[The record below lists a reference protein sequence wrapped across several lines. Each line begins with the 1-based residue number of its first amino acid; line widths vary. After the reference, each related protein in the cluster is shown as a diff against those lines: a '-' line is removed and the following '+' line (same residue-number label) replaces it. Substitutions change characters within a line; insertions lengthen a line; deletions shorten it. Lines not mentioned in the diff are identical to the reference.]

1 MFGCLHEVLPH
12 NQNQIQALRSY
23 LDKAMYEGQLM
34 DVVFPRLFLETVHV
48 GGLTVCEEI
57 LMFVLQWLIKQN
69 HFLDD
74 LLWLVDDKIIEFN
87 EFNTASETP

>member
-1 MFGCLHEVLPH
+1 
-12 NQNQIQALRSY
+12 
-23 LDKAMYEGQLM
+23 MYEGQLM
-34 DVVFPRLFLETVHV
+34 DVVFPRLFLETVRV

-69 HFLDD
+69 RPLDD
-74 LLWLVDDKIIEFN
+74 LLRLVDDEIIEFN